1 MIVISTIGKIQ
12 HFVELFY
19 KEELEK
25 HYSLIEIDY
34 VDLAGF
40 LQDEL
45 NTTPFSINFI
55 QIFDN
60 IAFKLSKKYDYDVT
74 LKIVNY
80 PLTHELRLLD
90 KKNIGEFITCKVMI
104 KNITQLKFKL
114 VRAVY
119 ECKGCGKTYEVNL
132 EGETPPS
139 LGRCAECGSKAY
151 TLLKESS
158 TYENYKY
165 VKLVEPL
172 EMRNGGETRE
182 FKGKLEGYLASPN
195 FTLKAGDVCDMAG
208 TFDIYVDDKTGLESM
223 IDIYHIKPLNTSDDD
238 MSLTDS
244 DVEEIKAFA
253 ERDDAFEVF
262 TDSIAPAVLGY
273 EYIKEALVLQLF
285 EGGRPSEYTDYD
297 DRYTIHILLIGDVGL
312 GKSKIIEEVYE
323 RSPRAIKSNGAG
335 STQGGLTAVAVR
347 DEILGVWTL
356 DAGAVVLADQG
367 ILVIDEFDKLS
378 HKVMKSLNEP
388 MEQLSCSV
396 SKAGLVQTMSA
407 RTSIL
412 AGANPKY
419 SKFDPYKQYDE
430 QLNIPQ
436 STISRFDLIFAMVDN
451 IDYDSDYEKARMILS
466 QDFRK
471 EKEVL
476 DKDFIKK
483 YTAYAKNNVFPT
495 MDDIVINKIS
505 QFYART
511 RQLALH
517 NDDVGKPI
525 SMREMG
531 AIQRLSIAR
540 AKLSLREYVT
550 ESDVDCA
557 IRIYTNSL
565 ESLGLSL
572 ETAGAIQN
580 IYSDLELKLI
590 KHGEHFLQNLI
601 SWDDVVLQNL
611 VVELIQEYDVEV
623 DMAKRCTKIAEENIV
638 KERENH
644 G

>member
-1 MIVISTIGKIQ
+1 M
-12 HFVELFY
+12 
-19 KEELEK
+19 
-25 HYSLIEIDY
+25 
-34 VDLAGF
+34 
-40 LQDEL
+40 
-45 NTTPFSINFI
+45 
-55 QIFDN
+55 
-60 IAFKLSKKYDYDVT
+60 
-74 LKIVNY
+74 
-80 PLTHELRLLD
+80 THELKLLD

-114 VRAVY
+114 VDAVY
-119 ECKGCGKTYEVNL
+119 ECKGCGKTYRVEL
-132 EGETPPS
+132 TGETPPV
-139 LGRCAECGSKAY
+139 LGRCAECGSKSY
-151 TLLKESS
+151 NLLKESS

-172 EMRNGGETRE
+172 EMRDGGETRE

-195 FTLKAGDVCDMAG
+195 FKLKAGDVCDMAG
-208 TFDIYVDDKTGLESM
+208 TFDIYVDPKTGLESM
-223 IDIYHIKPLNTSDDD
+223 IDIYHIKPLNVSDDD
-238 MSLTDS
+238 LNLTDS
-244 DVEEIKAFA
+244 DIEMIQEFA
-253 ERDDAFEVF
+253 ERDDAFEVLC
-262 TDSIAPAVLGY
+262 DSIAPAVLGY
-273 EYIKEALVLQLF
+273 DYIKEALVLQLF
-285 EGGRPSEYTDYD
+285 EGGRPSEWTDYD

-335 STQGGLTAVAVR
+335 STQGGLTAVAIR

-419 SKFDPYKQYDE
+419 SKFDPYKPYDE

-436 STISRFDLIFAMVDN
+436 STISRFDLIFAMTDK
-451 IDYDSDYEKARMILS
+451 IDYQSDLEKARMILS

-495 MDDIVINKIS
+495 MDDIVIYKIS
-505 QFYART
+505 EFYAKT

-540 AKLSLREYVT
+540 AKLSLRDYVT
-550 ESDVDCA
+550 VEDVDCA
-557 IRIYTNSL
+557 IRVYTNSL

-580 IYSDLELKLI
+580 VYSEQEVKLI
-590 KHGEHFLQNLI
+590 KHTEQYLQNILT
-601 SWDDVVLQNL
+601 WDENTIKDVIL
-611 VVELIQEYDVEV
+611 ELMQEYDVEV
-623 DMAKRCTKIAEENIV
+623 EMARKCAEIGKKNTI
-638 KERENH
+638 KEREN

>member
-1 MIVISTIGKIQ
+1 MDK
-12 HFVELFY
+12 
-19 KEELEK
+19 K
-25 HYSLIEIDY
+25 YSLIEIDY
-34 VDLAGF
+34 NDLEGF

-45 NTTPFSINFI
+45 NTTPFSINF
-55 QIFDN
+55 QDIFKKIGLN
-60 IAFKLSKKYDYDVT
+60 LSKKYDYDIT

-80 PLTHELRLLD
+80 PLTHELKLLD

-119 ECKGCGKTYEVNL
+119 ECKGCGKIYETKL
-132 EGETPPS
+132 EGETPPV
-139 LGRCAECGSKAY
+139 LGRCAECGSKSY
-151 TLLKESS
+151 NLLKESS

-172 EMRNGGETRE
+172 EMRDGGETRE

-195 FTLKAGDVCDMAG
+195 FKLKAGDVCDMAG
-208 TFDIYVDDKTGLESM
+208 TFDIYVDQKTGLESM
-223 IDIYHIKPLNTSDDD
+223 IDIYHIKPLNVSDDD
-238 MSLTDS
+238 LNLTDS
-244 DVEEIKAFA
+244 DIEMIKEFA
-253 ERDDAFEVF
+253 ERDDAFEVLC
-262 TDSIAPAVLGY
+262 DSIAPAVLGY
-273 EYIKEALVLQLF
+273 DYIKEALVLQLF
-285 EGGRPSEYTDYD
+285 EGGRPSEWTDYD

-335 STQGGLTAVAVR
+335 STQGGLTAVAIR

-419 SKFDPYKQYDE
+419 SKFDPYKPYDE

-436 STISRFDLIFAMVDN
+436 STISRFDLIFAMTDK
-451 IDYDSDYEKARMILS
+451 IDYKSDLEKARMILS

-483 YTAYAKNNVFPT
+483 YTAYAKNNIFPT
-495 MDDIVINKIS
+495 MDDIVIYKIS
-505 QFYART
+505 EFYAKT

-540 AKLSLREYVT
+540 AKLSLRDYVT
-550 ESDVDCA
+550 VEDVDCA
-557 IRIYTNSL
+557 IRVYTNSL

-580 IYSDLELKLI
+580 VYSEQEVKLI
-590 KHGEHFLQNLI
+590 KHTEQYLQNILT
-601 SWDDVVLQNL
+601 WDENTIKDVIL
-611 VVELIQEYDVEV
+611 ELMQEYDVEV
-623 DMAKRCTKIAEENIV
+623 EMARKCAEIGKKNTI
-638 KERENH
+638 KEREN

>member
-1 MIVISTIGKIQ
+1 MISISTIGKIQ
-12 HFVELFY
+12 DFVELFY
-19 KEELEK
+19 KEELDK
-25 HYSLIEIDY
+25 KYSLIEIDY
-34 VDLAGF
+34 RDLEGF

-55 QIFDN
+55 SIFDN
-60 IAFKLSKKYDYDVT
+60 IAFKLSKKYGYDVT
-74 LKIVNY
+74 LKIVDY
-80 PLTHELRLLD
+80 PITHELKLLD

-119 ECKGCGKTYEVNL
+119 ECKGCGKVYEVDI
-132 EGETPPS
+132 EGENAPV
-139 LGRCAECGSKAY
+139 LGRCAECGSKSY

-165 VKLVEPL
+165 LKLVEPL
-172 EMRNGGETRE
+172 EMRDGGETRE
-182 FKGKLEGYLASPN
+182 FKARLEGYLASPK
-195 FTLKAGDVCDMAG
+195 FKLKAGDVCDLAG
-208 TFDIYVDDKTGLESM
+208 TFDIYVDPKTGLESI
-223 IDIYHIKPLNTSDDD
+223 IDVYHIKPLNVSDDD
-238 MSLTDS
+238 LNLTDS
-244 DVEEIKAFA
+244 DIEEIKAFA
-253 ERDDAFEVF
+253 ERDDIFQVF
-262 TDSIAPAVLGY
+262 CDSIAPAVLGY
-273 EYIKEALVLQLF
+273 NYIKEALVLQLF
-285 EGGRPSEYTDYD
+285 EGGRPSEWTDYD

-419 SKFDPYKQYDE
+419 SKFDPYKRYDE

-436 STISRFDLIFAMVDN
+436 STISRFDLIFAMTDK
-451 IDYDSDYEKARMILS
+451 IDYQSDFEKARMILS

-483 YTAYAKNNVFPT
+483 YTSYAKNNVFPT

-505 QFYART
+505 QFYAQT

-540 AKLSLREYVT
+540 AKLSLRDYVT
-550 ESDVDCA
+550 ESDVDDA
-557 IRIYTNSL
+557 IKVYTNSL

-572 ETAGAIQN
+572 ETAGEIQN
-580 IYSDLELKLI
+580 IFSDLEVKLI
-590 KHGEHFLQNLI
+590 KHSENYLKNILEWDENNIKELI
-601 SWDDVVLQNL
+601 
-611 VVELIQEYDVEV
+611 VELMQEYEVEV
-623 DMAKRCTKIAEENIV
+623 DVARRCAEIGKQNII
-638 KERENH
+638 KEREN

>member
-1 MIVISTIGKIQ
+1 M
-12 HFVELFY
+12 
-19 KEELEK
+19 
-25 HYSLIEIDY
+25 
-34 VDLAGF
+34 
-40 LQDEL
+40 
-45 NTTPFSINFI
+45 
-55 QIFDN
+55 
-60 IAFKLSKKYDYDVT
+60 
-74 LKIVNY
+74 
-80 PLTHELRLLD
+80 D
-90 KKNIGEFITCKVMI
+90 KKNIGEFITAKVMI

-114 VRAVY
+114 VNAVY
-119 ECKGCGKTYEVNL
+119 ECKGCGKTYEVKL
-132 EGETPPS
+132 EGETPPV
-139 LGRCAECGSKAY
+139 LGRCAECGSKSY
-151 TLLKESS
+151 NLLKESS

-172 EMRNGGETRE
+172 EMRDGGETRE

-195 FTLKAGDVCDMAG
+195 FKLKAGDVCDMAG
-208 TFDIYVDDKTGLESM
+208 SFDIYVDAKTGLESM
-223 IDIYHIKPLNTSDDD
+223 IDIYHIKPLNVSDDD
-238 MSLTDS
+238 LNLTES
-244 DVEEIKAFA
+244 DIQQIKDFA
-253 ERDDAFEVF
+253 DRDDAFEVLC
-262 TDSIAPAVLGY
+262 DSIAPAVLGY
-273 EYIKEALVLQLF
+273 NYIKEALVLQLF
-285 EGGRPSEYTDYD
+285 EGGRPSEWTDYD

-323 RSPRAIKSNGAG
+323 RSPRAIKTNGAG
-335 STQGGLTAVAVR
+335 STQGGLTAVAIR

-419 SKFDPYKQYDE
+419 SKFDPYKPYDE

-436 STISRFDLIFAMVDN
+436 STISRFDLIFAMTDK
-451 IDYDSDYEKARMILS
+451 IDYQSDFEKARMILS

-476 DKDFIKK
+476 DRDFIKK

-505 QFYART
+505 QFYAKT

-525 SMREMG
+525 SLREMG

-540 AKLSLREYVT
+540 AKLSLRDYVT
-550 ESDVDCA
+550 TEDVDCA

-580 IYSDLELKLI
+580 VYSDLEVKLI
-590 KHGEHFLQNLI
+590 KHTEQYLQNILTWDEGTVKDLI
-601 SWDDVVLQNL
+601 
-611 VVELIQEYDVEV
+611 VELMQEYDVEV
-623 DMAKRCTKIAEENIV
+623 DIARKCVEIGRKNTI
-638 KERENH
+638 KEREN

>member
-1 MIVISTIGKIQ
+1 MKIQ
-12 HFVELFY
+12 QFVELFY

-25 HYSLIEIDY
+25 KYSLIEIDY
-34 VDLAGF
+34 HDLEGF

-55 QIFDN
+55 SIFDN
-60 IAFKLSKKYDYDVT
+60 IAYKLSKKYGYEIT
-74 LKIVNY
+74 LKIVDY
-80 PLTHELRLLD
+80 PITHELRLLD
-90 KKNIGEFITCKVMI
+90 KKNIGEFITAKAMI

-114 VRAVY
+114 VHAVY
-119 ECKGCGKTYEVNL
+119 ECKGCGKTYEQDL
-132 EGETPPS
+132 DGETPVP
-139 LGRCAECGSKAY
+139 LGKCSECGSKAFL
-151 TLLKESS
+151 LLKESS

-165 VKLVEPL
+165 IKLVEPL

-182 FKGKLEGYLASPN
+182 FKAKVEGYLASPN
-195 FTLKAGDVCDMAG
+195 FTLKAGDVCDIAG
-208 TFDIYVDDKTGLESM
+208 TFDIILDDKTGLESI
-223 IDIYHIKPLNTSDDD
+223 IDIYHIKPLNSSEDDINLTNED
-238 MSLTDS
+238 M
-244 DVEEIKAFA
+244 EEIIKFS

-262 TDSIAPAVLGY
+262 CDSIAPAVLGY
-273 EYIKEALVLQLF
+273 DYIKEALVLQLF
-285 EGGRPSEYTDYD
+285 EGARPSEFTEYN

-312 GKSKIIEEVYE
+312 GKSKLIEEVYD
-323 RSPRAIKSNGAG
+323 RSPRAIKTNGAG
-335 STQGGLTAVAVR
+335 TTQAGLTAVAVR

-356 DAGAVVLADQG
+356 DAGAIVLADQG
-367 ILVIDEFDKLS
+367 ILVIDEFDKLN
-378 HKVMKSLNEP
+378 HNVMKSLNEP
-388 MEQLSCSV
+388 MEQLSCSI

-407 RTSIL
+407 RTSVL

-419 SKFDPYKQYDE
+419 SRFDPYKTYDE

-436 STISRFDLIFAMVDN
+436 STVSRFDLIFAMTDK
-451 IDYDSDYEKARMILS
+451 ISYKSDYEKAKMILS
-466 QDFRK
+466 QDFRN

-483 YTAYAKNNVFPT
+483 YTSYAKNNVFPT
-495 MDDIVINKIS
+495 MDDIVIDKIS
-505 QFYART
+505 RFYAQT

-540 AKLSLREYVT
+540 AKLSLRNYVT
-550 ESDVDCA
+550 EEDVDCA

-572 ETAGAIQN
+572 ETAGELQN
-580 IYSDLELKLI
+580 IYSELELKLI
-590 KHGEHFLQNLI
+590 KYAERFFR
-601 SWDDVVLQNL
+601 NL
-611 VVELIQEYDVEV
+611 VVWDDNSLRNIIVELMQEYDVEV
-623 DMAKRCTKIAEENIV
+623 DIARRCGEIAKNNITQ
-638 KERENH
+638 EREN